1 MRSMF
6 KSVQAVRGKPLCGE
20 ITVPGDKSISH
31 RALII
36 SSIAIGTSKISGILE
51 GADVLTTKRAMQAL
65 GATIECFEDCVWS
78 IVGRGVGGLRAPN
91 SVLDLGN
98 SGTTARL
105 LMGLL
110 STHNFNTILTGDA
123 SLCKRPMD
131 RVIIPLRMMGGDFE
145 SDSRY
150 KLPLTVK
157 GNLETLPINYK
168 LPMASAQVKSAIILA
183 GLNAPGST
191 VVSEPIASRDH
202 TENLLRAFGA
212 NIRVEELGDGARSI
226 AVEGQPE
233 LKGTE
238 ISIPGD
244 ISSAAFPLVAALI
257 VPNSKVKIVNVGINP
272 LRIGLINVLSAM
284 GGKITITN
292 KREKN
297 GELIGDIEAKSS
309 SLRGVR
315 VSAND
320 VPAMIDEFPILAVA
334 AAFASGET
342 RMEGLSELRI
352 KESDRLLV
360 IANSLTKLGIK
371 VEIGDDWLIVSG
383 VKDDGCLP
391 EGGSQISVELDHRIA
406 MSFLVMGLASSKP
419 ISIDDYRPVVTSF
432 PNFAEKMQEL
442 GADLS
447 MDLCR

>member
-1 MRSMF
+1 M
-6 KSVQAVRGKPLCGE
+6 QAIRGKSLRGE
-20 ITVPGDKSISH
+20 ITIPGDKSISH

-36 SSIAIGTSKISGILE
+36 SSIAIGVSKISGILE
-51 GADVLTTKRAMQAL
+51 GADVLATKRAMQAL
-65 GATIECFEDCVWS
+65 GATIECSEDRVWS

-110 STHNFNTILTGDA
+110 ATHSFNTILTGDA

-131 RVIIPLRMMGGDFE
+131 RVIIPLRMMGCDFE
-145 SDSRY
+145 SDARY

-157 GNLETLPINYK
+157 GNSETLPISYK
-168 LPMASAQVKSAIILA
+168 LPMASAQVKSAIIFA

-191 VVSEPIASRDH
+191 IVTEPIASRDH

-212 NIRVEELGDGARSI
+212 NINVDKLCDGARCI
-226 AVEGQPE
+226 TVEGQPE

-244 ISSAAFPLVAALI
+244 ISSAAFPLVAALL

-272 LRIGLINVLSAM
+272 LRTGLIKVLSKM
-284 GGKITITN
+284 GGKISITN

-297 GELIGDIEAKSS
+297 GELIGDIEAKTSC
-309 SLRGVR
+309 LRGVQVR
-315 VSAND
+315 AND

-342 RMEGLSELRI
+342 RMEGLSELRV

-360 IANSLTKLGIK
+360 IANSLKKLGIK
-371 VEIGDDWLIVSG
+371 VELGHDWLIVSG
-383 VKDDGCLP
+383 VKGEGRLP

-406 MSFLVMGLASSKP
+406 MSFLIMGLASSKP
-419 ISIDDYRPVVTSF
+419 ISIDDYNPVATSF
-432 PNFAEKMQEL
+432 PNFAEKMQGL

-447 MDLCR
+447 MDVPK